1 MPRRK
6 NDGRNLQPVVV
17 SDRLLREIDPAV
29 PDIVREDVTWF
40 ADVGTDTIEE
50 FGINTFIDAIANDET
65 FDAIV
70 LSEFN
75 DDEGIEVTRSIES
88 THSFFE
94 YTCSN
99 ERQGEL
105 GLHLRVSLLVP
116 SV

>member
-50 FGINTFIDAIANDET
+50 FG
-65 FDAIV
+65 
-70 LSEFN
+70 
-75 DDEGIEVTRSIES
+75 
-88 THSFFE
+88 
-94 YTCSN
+94 
-99 ERQGEL
+99 
-105 GLHLRVSLLVP
+105 
-116 SV
+116 